1 MPASHVQVQPDGTGK
16 DVDADSLVSTEA
28 GTPTVYRQD
37 IVVADPV
44 NYAGKVRVFA
54 PGQQRVTMDPTQLFL
69 DTFDTS
75 LDTANR
81 WVTPVASGTGAVA
94 ATWSAGQVLLT
105 GGTAAN
111 AYSVLTSQPSFAPDE
126 PGWLQVTMR
135 VNVEFPVLA
144 TAYRFWGLAITPGT
158 PTVSAPVTE
167 GAGWEVSTA
176 GVFAAV
182 TYAGGVRTQ
191 IAALTAPGNASAHK
205 YILFFRGDLAYWALD
220 DPDNVVASYLTGAS
234 GPNINTLPLKCLVV
248 SNSGTT
254 ATLQVNGVSVGD
266 TARNNVSISD
276 DANPWR
282 QSTVT
287 AGGALS
293 VSANATRTQMA
304 WGTVSAGLTA
314 GTTATDAMIVL
325 GQQFRAG
332 ASAGTTGTSWA
343 VTAGKTFRVTSMT
356 VGLLANAALVSS
368 AVFTLRYN
376 PAGAA
381 VAGSAPSLVATL
393 GVPAV
398 AGQMATCTVPVPD
411 GVDLPGGTTPG
422 QFGVSVNPAWATTA
436 PQVYVWISGYEW

>member
-1 MPASHVQVQPDGTGK
+1 VPASHVQVQPDGTGK
-16 DVDADSLVSTEA
+16 DIDADSLTSTEA

-37 IVVADPV
+37 IVVGDPL
-44 NYAGKVRVFA
+44 NYGSKARVFA

-75 LDTANR
+75 LDTTNR
-81 WVTPVASGTGAVA
+81 WAAPVASGTGAIA

-126 PGWLQVTMR
+126 PGWLQATMR
-135 VNVEFPVLA
+135 VNIEFPVLT

-167 GAGWEVSTA
+167 GAGWEVSTG

-191 IAALTAPGNASAHK
+191 IAAVTAPGNASAHK
-205 YILFFRGDLAYWALD
+205 YYLFFRGDLSYWAFD

-234 GPNINTLPLKCLVV
+234 GPNVNTLPLKCLVV
-248 SNSGTT
+248 SNSGTA

-282 QSTVT
+282 QSMVT

-293 VSANATRTQMA
+293 TVANATRTQMA
-304 WGTVSAGLTA
+304 FGTAAAGVSAG
-314 GTTATDAMIVL
+314 TTTVDAMIVL
-325 GQQFRAG
+325 AQQFRAG
-332 ASAGTTGTSWA
+332 SSVGTTGTSFA
-343 VTAGKTFRVTSMT
+343 ITAGKTFRVTSMT
-356 VGLLANAALVSS
+356 VAFLNPSGVAGT
-368 AVFTLRYN
+368 AVVTLRYN
-376 PAGAA
+376 PTGAATTASAPAA
-381 VAGSAPSLVATL
+381 VATL
-393 GVPAV
+393 SVPATV
-398 AGQMATCTVPVPD
+398 NQAGLQTIAFPD
-411 GVDLPGGTTPG
+411 GLDLPGGTTPG
-422 QFGVSVNPAWATTA
+422 QFGIDVLPTFASGSPLVGAWLT
-436 PQVYVWISGYEW
+436 GYEY